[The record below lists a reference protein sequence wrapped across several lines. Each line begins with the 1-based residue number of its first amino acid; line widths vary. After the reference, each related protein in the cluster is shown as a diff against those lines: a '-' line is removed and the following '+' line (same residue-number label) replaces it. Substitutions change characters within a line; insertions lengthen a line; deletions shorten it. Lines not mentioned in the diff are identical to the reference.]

1 MKSATLRT
9 ADSRGELEE
18 ILRKANGILIGG
30 TKSSGDFYTIEYPA
44 GSAGV
49 PIGLAA
55 ESFGIEPTAV
65 LDSQGIALTVAHG
78 KMVSRVL
85 TKDGTIV
92 FNVEFISPVYEF
104 IRIEDE
110 GTVIVLHE
118 IGVTKLSP
126 AGNVAWEFSASDVI
140 EGHAVAGDAIT
151 LKTADGKSQ
160 SISLTTGQISNRE
173 RDR

>member
-9 ADSRGELEE
+9 VDSRGELEE
-18 ILRKANGILIGG
+18 ILRKANGILIGDA
-30 TKSSGDFYTIEYPA
+30 KSSGDFYTIEYPS

-55 ESFGIEPTAV
+55 ESFGIEPSAM

-85 TKDGTIV
+85 TKDGAVV
-92 FNVEFISPVYEF
+92 FNAEFISPVYEF
-104 IRIEDE
+104 IRFEDD

-118 IGVTKLSP
+118 IGLTKLSP

-140 EGHAVAGDAIT
+140 EGHTIAGDAIT
-151 LKTADGKSQ
+151 LQTADGKSQ
-160 SISLTTGQISNRE
+160 CVSLTTGQPCKRGME
-173 RDR
+173 